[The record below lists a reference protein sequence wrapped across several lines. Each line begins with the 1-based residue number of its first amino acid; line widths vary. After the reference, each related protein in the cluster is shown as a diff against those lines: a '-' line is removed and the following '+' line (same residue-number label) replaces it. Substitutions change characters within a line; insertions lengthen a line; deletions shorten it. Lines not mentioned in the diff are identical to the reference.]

1 MRYDYLIIGGGM
13 VADSAARGIREID
26 GTGSIG
32 ILGADPDE
40 PYTRPAL
47 SKKLWTDSEF
57 GRDQVPLD
65 TASDTGAQV
74 HTGVSVASVDRSR
87 ASVTTESGDH
97 YEYGDLLLATGAEPM
112 RIDLAPSP
120 RVVYFRTFSDY
131 RALRELTRTAEHI
144 AVVGGGYIGT
154 ELASA
159 LSLQGVKVTL
169 VTSADILGAHMFP
182 PTLAAGF
189 DKGFAE
195 HGVTVRRGTKVTAGA
210 EASARVQLQLDDG
223 TTLEADGAVFGLGVQ
238 PRTELADGAGLAVAD
253 GIVVDELLRT
263 ADEHVYAA
271 GDVANYPDAILGRR
285 RVEHV
290 DNATEMGKA
299 AGRNM
304 AGAAEPYSY
313 TPYFYSDIYDD
324 GYQAIGT
331 VSTSMSTIED
341 WKSVGK
347 EGVVYYLDDQ
357 AVVRGVLMWNVWE
370 GLDVARTLLAEK
382 KPQTE
387 QSLRGL
393 I

>member
-131 RALRELTRTAEHI
+131 RALRELTKTAEHI

-169 VTSADILGAHMFP
+169 VTSADILGARMFP

-238 PRTELADGAGLAVAD
+238 PRTELADGAGLAVDD
-253 GIVVDELLRT
+253 GIVVDELLKT

>member
-1 MRYDYLIIGGGM
+1 MQYDYLIIGGGM
-13 VADSAARGIREID
+13 VADSAARGIREKD
-26 GTGSIG
+26 TTGSIG
-32 ILGADPDE
+32 ILGADSDE
-40 PYTRPAL
+40 PYARPAL
-47 SKKLWTDSEF
+47 SKKLWTDSDF
-57 GRDQVPLD
+57 GRDEVPLD

-74 HTGVSVASVDRSR
+74 HTGVRVASVDRSSS
-87 ASVTTESGDH
+87 SVTTESGERH
-97 YEYGDLLLATGAEPM
+97 EYGTLLFATGAEPT
-112 RIDLAPSP
+112 RLELAPST
-120 RVVYFRTFSDY
+120 RVVYFRTFADY
-131 RALRELTRTAEHI
+131 RALRELTKTAEHI

-154 ELASA
+154 EIASA
-159 LSLQGVKVTL
+159 LSLQDVKVTL
-169 VTSADILGAHMFP
+169 VTSDDVLGGHMFP
-182 PTLAAGF
+182 PSLAAVF
-189 DKGFAE
+189 DKGFAD
-195 HGVTVRRGTKVTAGA
+195 HGVTVRRGTKVTAGV

-223 TTLEADGAVFGLGVQ
+223 SALEADAVVFGLGVR
-238 PRTELADGAGLAVAD
+238 PSTELAEAAGLAVDD

-263 ADEHVYAA
+263 SDEHVYAA

-331 VSTSMSTIED
+331 MSTSLNTVED

-347 EGVVYYLDDQ
+347 EGVVYYLDDE
-357 AVVRGVLMWNVWE
+357 AIVRGVLMWNVWE

-387 QSLRGL
+387 QSLRGQ

>member
-13 VADSAARGIREID
+13 VADSAARGIREQD
-26 GTGSIG
+26 ATGSIG
-32 ILGADPDE
+32 ILGADSDA
-40 PYTRPAL
+40 PYARPAL
-47 SKKLWTDSEF
+47 SKKLWTDPEF
-57 GRDQVPLD
+57 GRDQVSLD
-65 TASDTGAQV
+65 TASDTGAEV
-74 HTGVSVASVDRSR
+74 HTGTRVASVDR
-87 ASVTTESGDH
+87 ANCSVTTESGERH
-97 YEYGDLLLATGAEPM
+97 EYGKLLLATGATPT
-112 RIDLAPSP
+112 RIDLVPSP
-120 RVVYFRTFSDY
+120 RVVYFRTFADY
-131 RALRELTRTAEHI
+131 RALRELTKTADHI

-154 ELASA
+154 EIAAA
-159 LSLQGVKVTL
+159 LSLQIVKVTL
-169 VTSADILGAHMFP
+169 VTSDAVLGGHMFP
-182 PTLAAGF
+182 SSLAAGF
-189 DKGFAE
+189 DKGFAG
-195 HGVTVRRGTKVTAGA
+195 HGVTVRRGTKVVSGA

-223 TTLEADGAVFGLGVQ
+223 STVEADGVVFGLGVR
-238 PRTELADGAGLAVAD
+238 PDTELAESAGLATDD
-253 GIVVDELLRT
+253 GVIVDEFLRT
-263 ADEHVYAA
+263 EDEHVYAA

-285 RVEHV
+285 RIEHV

-304 AGAAEPYSY
+304 AGAADPYTY
-313 TPYFYSDIYDD
+313 TPYFYSDVYDD

-331 VSTSMSTIED
+331 MSTTLDVVED

-347 EGVVYYLDDQ
+347 EGVVYYLDDD

>member
-13 VADSAARGIREID
+13 VADSAARGIREQD
-26 GTGSIG
+26 DAGTIG

-47 SKKLWTDSEF
+47 SKKLWTDPEF

-65 TASDTGAQV
+65 TVSDTGAEV
-74 HTGVSVASVDRSR
+74 HTGTRVVSLDRSNS
-87 ASVTTESGDH
+87 SVTTESGDRH
-97 YEYGDLLLATGAEPM
+97 EYGTLLLATGAVPNQLE
-112 RIDLAPSP
+112 LAPSP
-120 RVVYFRTFSDY
+120 RVVYFRTFADY
-131 RALRELTRTAEHI
+131 RALRELTKTADHI

-154 ELASA
+154 EIAAA
-159 LSLQGVKVTL
+159 LSLQGVKVTF
-169 VTSADILGAHMFP
+169 VTSDAVLGGHMFP
-182 PTLAAGF
+182 PSLAAGF
-189 DKGFAE
+189 DKGFAG
-195 HGVTVRRGTKVTAGA
+195 HGVTVRRGTKVVSGA

-223 TTLEADGAVFGLGVQ
+223 STVEADGVVFGLGVR
-238 PRTELADGAGLAVAD
+238 PSTELADTAELAVDD
-253 GIVVDELLRT
+253 GIVVDEFLRT

-285 RVEHV
+285 RIEHV

-304 AGAAEPYSY
+304 AGAAESYSY
-313 TPYFYSDIYDD
+313 TPYFYSDVYDD

-331 VSTSMSTIED
+331 VSMSLNVVED

-347 EGVVYYLDDQ
+347 EGVVYYLDDD